1 MIEPQSDPA
10 TSAVDPFEHLP
21 DLLPGHGHS
30 IVLGLD
36 PGTRVLGYGAVVERR
51 DGLRLLAAGT
61 LVAPGGA
68 SVPQRL
74 AFLRGRL
81 DQLLGRL
88 QPTEVVVETAF
99 ANRNIR
105 SALRIGEGRG
115 VCMAC
120 AAAIGSDVVEM
131 PPASAKKALVGNGG
145 ADKAQV
151 ARMVEATL
159 GLHEELPLD
168 ATDALSLAVAHVH
181 LRQRRD
187 LLR

>member
-68 SVPQRL
+68 SVP
-74 AFLRGRL
+74 
-81 DQLLGRL
+81 QLLGRL